1 MRLLSLP
8 KGPRLRILRQVDRP
22 GFMKLLV
29 GLGNPGSKYQGTRHN
44 VGFDALAVLVNH
56 FGLTAGGERFGGW
69 FGTGRVAGQSVVW
82 LCPQTYMNLSG
93 EAVGPAVHFYKL
105 APEEVVVF
113 HDDLDVVPGR
123 IKIKQGGGHGGH
135 NGLKSIQQ
143 VLASPEFCRVRLG
156 IGRPPGGMDPARYVL
171 DPFPALERAVMDAL
185 LTQLPEILPLILAGD
200 LSGAMN
206 QWGRMVMAT
215 GQKRDGRQKEGLD

>member
-1 MRLLSLP
+1 
-8 KGPRLRILRQVDRP
+8 
-22 GFMKLLV
+22 MKLLV

-44 VGFDALAVLVNH
+44 IGFDALAVLVER
-56 FGLTAGGERFGGW
+56 FGLSTGGERFGGW
-69 FGTGRVAGQSVVW
+69 FGSGRVAGQSVAW
-82 LCPQTYMNLSG
+82 LCPQTYMNVSG
-93 EAVGPAVHFYKL
+93 ESVGPAVHFYKL

-113 HDDLDVVPGR
+113 HDDLDIVPGR

-143 VLASPEFCRVRLG
+143 VLSSPEFCRVRLG

-171 DPFPALERAVMDAL
+171 DPFSDSERVVLDATL
-185 LTQLPEILPLILAGD
+185 AQLPEILPLILAGD

-206 QWGRMVMAT
+206 HWGRMSQTTARK
-215 GQKRDGRQKEGLD
+215 QDARQREGLE